1 VTVPDNVVVVGA
13 SAAGLATVEEL
24 RRVLAS
30 LDATLVSVHA
40 STGNAASRR
49 PPQEPRLRQTRRAP
63 ASL

>member
-1 VTVPDNVVVVGA
+1 
-13 SAAGLATVEEL
+13 VEEL

-49 PPQEPRLRQTRRAP
+49 PPQEQRLRQTRRAP